1 MFIVHWSERKSI
13 ILSFSVS
20 ILFHYSQLYERHAWL
35 FWKQLVTIQT
45 GRVMESKVE
54 EILLFILFYRNIL
67 RYYGVGKG
75 FGVFSYDSHNS
86 ISLSLCSQFATEI
99 CFMNVTLDWKRNFCG
114 FHLSCNLCERVT
126 LVSTP
131 LLNINVTKIDI
142 DWLIDWY
149 KCAKDWGQDILF
161 PSLEKILFCAIF
173 RIKTRLL
180 FPNFCHNF
188 ILV

>member
-13 ILSFSVS
+13 ILYFSVS
-20 ILFHYSQLYERHAWL
+20 ILFHYSQLCERHAWL

-86 ISLSLCSQFATEI
+86 ISRSLCSQFATEI
-99 CFMNVTLDWKRNFCG
+99 CFMNVTLDWKRNFCC
-114 FHLSCNLCERVT
+114 FHLSSNLCERVT

-131 LLNINVTKIDI
+131 LLNINVTKID
-142 DWLIDWY
+142 WLIDWY
-149 KCAKDWGQDILF
+149 NCAKDWGQDILF
-161 PSLEKILFCAIF
+161 PSLEKITVLCN
-173 RIKTRLL
+173 
-180 FPNFCHNF
+180 FPNKNQ
-188 ILV
+188 IVVSKLLP

>member
-1 MFIVHWSERKSI
+1 MCEVDSIRESKIYIFMFIVHWSERKSI
-13 ILSFSVS
+13 ILYFSVS
-20 ILFHYSQLYERHAWL
+20 ILFHYSQLCERHAWL

-54 EILLFILFYRNIL
+54 EILLFILFYRNIM

-99 CFMNVTLDWKRNFCG
+99 CFMNVTLDWKRNFCC
-114 FHLSCNLCERVT
+114 FHLSSNLCERVT

-161 PSLEKILFCAIF
+161 PSLEQNYCFVQF
-173 RIKTRLL
+173 SE
-180 FPNFCHNF
+180 
-188 ILV
+188 